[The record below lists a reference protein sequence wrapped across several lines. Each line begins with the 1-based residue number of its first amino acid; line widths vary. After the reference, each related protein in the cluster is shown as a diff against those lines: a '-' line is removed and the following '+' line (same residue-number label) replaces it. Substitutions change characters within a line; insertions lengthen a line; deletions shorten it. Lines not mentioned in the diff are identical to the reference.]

1 MEGHLRKEEF
11 AAIRNAMVDCQI
23 RPSNVTK
30 YPIINSMLLVPRED
44 FVPSLLRDLAY
55 VDGHIEIAVNRV
67 ILDPRTFAK
76 MLNEL
81 DIGPNETVLDVGSG
95 FGYSAA
101 VIAKLAQ
108 AVVALEE
115 IRELAV
121 DAKDRLLEHDIHN
134 LEVLEAPLAEG
145 AAEHGPYD
153 VIVLEGGVEVLAGSI
168 VEQLKEGGRIAAI
181 FVEGSVGECRIGI
194 KRFNSVAWRSAF
206 NASAPVLPGFERE
219 EEFLF

>member
-1 MEGHLRKEEF
+1 MRSGDFEE
-11 AAIRNAMVDCQI
+11 IRNAMVDCQI

-30 YPIINSMLLVPRED
+30 YPIIDSMLSVPREF
-44 FVPSLLRDLAY
+44 FVPNSQKNLAY
-55 VDGHIEIAVNRV
+55 VGGHIEIAESRV
-67 ILDPRTFAK
+67 ILEPRTFAK

-81 DIGPNETVLDVGSG
+81 DIGSGETVLDVGCG
-95 FGYSAA
+95 LGYSSA

-121 DAKDRLLEHDIHN
+121 EAKERLLDHDIHN
-134 LEVLEAPLAEG
+134 SEVVQERLAKG

-153 VIVLEGGVEVLAGSI
+153 AIILEGGVEELSGSL
-168 VEQLKEGGRIAAI
+168 VDQLKEGGRIACI

-194 KRFNSVAWRSAF
+194 KRNDSVAWRSSF
-206 NASAPVLPGFERE
+206 NAIAPVMPGFDRK

>member
-1 MEGHLRKEEF
+1 MRKEEF

-30 YPIINSMLLVPRED
+30 YPIIDSMLFVPREN
-44 FVPSLLRDLAY
+44 FVPNSLRDLAY
-55 VDGHIEIAVNRV
+55 VGGHIELSENRV

-81 DIGPNETVLDVGSG
+81 DVGAGETVLDVGSG
-95 FGYSAA
+95 LGYSAA
-101 VIAKLAQ
+101 VIARLAE

-121 DAKDRLLEHDIHN
+121 EAKERLLELGIHN
-134 LEVLEAPLAEG
+134 SEVVQERLVRG

-153 VIVLEGGVEVLAGSI
+153 VIVLEGGVEVLSGSL
-168 VEQLKEGGRIAAI
+168 VEQLKDGGRIACI
-181 FVEGSVGECRIGI
+181 FVDGSVGECKIGI
-194 KRFNSVAWRSAF
+194 KQKDSVAWRSSF
-206 NASAPVLPGFERE
+206 NAMAPVMPGFGRK